1 MGKNI
6 WNNTWYVLSKTWRY
20 EKKVLFIIALQTV
33 IGAVVPLAGVALPAL
48 VVNGISNR
56 MDSGITVQIAAV
68 ILLLLICNTVSAYLS
83 NVYGTYLLNDKIGFL
98 SALFRKKM
106 KVVGLFTDS
115 TEAVKT
121 NRALDRSEKLFKSIF
136 ANIPAGVEIYDKD
149 GFLIDLNN
157 KDLEIFGVEN
167 KQDVIGVNFFEN
179 PNVPQHIRD
188 RVRDEDLVDFRL
200 NYSFE
205 RAEGYYHP
213 HRRDTIDIYRKVSK
227 HL

>member
-1 MGKNI
+1 MPMGYIRLSIVRDERNEPCDYKITDVNKTCSRFFARPAETYI
-6 WNNTWYVLSKTWRY
+6 GVLASEIYPDFSSQLVFLKEVLDNDSYR
-20 EKKVLFIIALQTV
+20 EKDIFFPQTELYTHW
-33 IGAVVPLAGVALPAL
+33 I
-48 VVNGISNR
+48 
-56 MDSGITVQIAAV
+56 
-68 ILLLLICNTVSAYLS
+68 
-83 NVYGTYLLNDKIGFL
+83 VYSPEKDECRSVYRFHGGREDQQ
-98 SALFRKKM
+98 
-106 KVVGLFTDS
+106 
-115 TEAVKT
+115 
-121 NRALDRSEKLFKSIF
+121 ALDRSEKLFKSIF

-213 HRRDTIDIYRKVSK
+213 IVGMR
-227 HL
+227 